1 MATYE
6 QVLEALRRADA
17 AGNTEDAKQLAA
29 MAIRMRPRDVAD
41 VRPATS
47 TGEVLVEG
55 LRRAVAGTPSLFMGL
70 SSMAGQG
77 MTQGGMPFM
86 PGTPGVVFPMGP
98 RFFDASSQVEPR
110 PSPGQAF
117 QQSYQSTQRNITGM
131 LGGGNVRPTTE
142 AQKYLMSFAEGFG
155 DPLNLLGGA
164 GLARKGV
171 QALAGG
177 MAGVGGEFGGEV
189 GGQLSGDVGR
199 VIGGITFSLFSG
211 AGALKAGEAAI
222 DKVRGAGKVDVADLA
237 NMEGLS
243 RAQSLVSKAIDS
255 DPDLLKRV
263 NEIQAR
269 VKFVTGKDIGTGAGI
284 SGLDNAAL
292 RTTLTD
298 LASKD
303 LKFRGEL
310 AKLYADLQRAVAARA
325 QTEFPSG
332 PMQFPSQIKALEEVK
347 VDFNKRVN
355 AINDQLSNMTAN
367 LNLMGTTAP
376 AQLGASI
383 QNLVVAR
390 ERAAR
395 DALSPEYN
403 SVKQQASDQGA
414 ILPAQDTQDLLNT
427 AFDLFRRD
435 PWGRQSDLL
444 RLVNQQSE
452 NFKAL
457 RASRA
462 PAPSGEMLPATT
474 GPDLTMGLDITSL
487 DSLKRRVA
495 KDLRDVRDPAIRE
508 KLSLLQQRVD
518 EALNKVENA
527 SGNIN
532 VNFRG
537 ENVTFGDAMRQLD
550 TDYYTKV
557 GIPFRDADAV
567 QRISSQEYAEK
578 IAPQIASSPTALS
591 QFLRVAGDEGMPLAE
606 KSIMS
611 RLYHQS
617 LTNGLIDYNKL
628 DKLLTRDSNNGG
640 YRDILDMTPGLKGR
654 LQDSTQRAQ
663 ALAAEKIA
671 LDDAV
676 SAERIRIGTSFLRDY
691 DSGGVER
698 IASRMTG
705 GEGRGY
711 TARLMADI
719 NKLPVQEQ
727 SNVKMALRN
736 QLVTQMLDSG
746 DPFAYLRKNRT
757 AFNSIYTPKELD
769 GITAMADVARLSRKI
784 DVDKLPVNKA
794 ALEEQNMMQRFLGG
808 AKPQE
813 VSNVLVNGI
822 YSVLQKGYRIMG
834 LIGQANIDQA
844 TKDAQRRLF
853 LDPSGIDA
861 IRNASMKL
869 VTKDGKEIDWK
880 KEVQARDLL
889 NFAKVMGLNVARTG
903 YIGGTVAAS
912 PSQIMT
918 TETEPFYVYEE

>member
-41 VRPATS
+41 VRPASS
-47 TGEVLVEG
+47 TGEVFVEG
-55 LRRAVAGTPSLFMGL
+55 LRRGVASTPSLVSGL
-70 SSMAGQG
+70 GAIIGQSPLGLPPPGGAG
-77 MTQGGMPFM
+77 MRA
-86 PGTPGVVFPMGP
+86 PM
-98 RFFDASSQVEPR
+98 EPSV
-110 PSPGQAF
+110 SPTEAF
-117 QQSYQSTQRNITGM
+117 QQSYQSTQRNITGL
-131 LGGGNVRPTTE
+131 LGGQNVRPTTE
-142 AQKYLMSFAEGFG
+142 AQKYWMSFGEGFG
-155 DPLNLLGGA
+155 DLANLLGGA
-164 GLARKGV
+164 GLFRKGV

-189 GGQLSGDVGR
+189 GEQLGGDFGR
-199 VIGGITFSLFSG
+199 VLGGVTFSLFSG

-243 RAQSLVSKAIDS
+243 RAQSLVSRAIDS

-269 VKFVTGKDIGTGAGI
+269 VK
-284 SGLDNAAL
+284 AL

-298 LASKD
+298 LAGKD

-567 QRISSQEYAEK
+567 QRISSQDYAEK

>member
-1 MATYE
+1 MSTYE

-29 MAIRMRPRDVAD
+29 MAIRMRPRDLAD
-41 VRPATS
+41 VRPAAS
-47 TGEVLVEG
+47 TGEVVAEG
-55 LRRAVAGTPSLFMGL
+55 LRRAVASTPSLISGL
-70 SSMAGQG
+70 GAIAGQSPLG
-77 MTQGGMPFM
+77 QPSLFQTGVDMRGPIETRVRPTEAFSQTYQPTQ
-86 PGTPGVVFPMGP
+86 
-98 RFFDASSQVEPR
+98 
-110 PSPGQAF
+110 QA
-117 QQSYQSTQRNITGM
+117 ITGL
-131 LGGGNVRPTTE
+131 LGGGKVRPTTE
-142 AQKYLMSFAEGFG
+142 AQKYIMSFSEGAG
-155 DPLNLLGGA
+155 DPLNLFGGV
-164 GLARKGV
+164 GLLRKGV
-171 QALAGG
+171 QTLAGG

-189 GGQLSGDVGR
+189 GGQLAGDVGS
-199 VIGGITFSLFSG
+199 VIGGVAFSLLSG
-211 AGALKAGEAAI
+211 TGALKGTEMLI
-222 DKVRGAGKVDVADLA
+222 DKVRGSGKFDVADLA
-237 NMEGLS
+237 NLEGLS
-243 RAQSLVSKAIDS
+243 RAQNLVSKAIES

-263 NEIQAR
+263 NEIQSR
-269 VKFVTGKDIGTGAGI
+269 VKFVTGQDVGAGI
-284 SGLDNAAL
+284 TGLDNAAL

-303 LKFRGEL
+303 LKFRGDL
-310 AKLYADLQRAVAARA
+310 SKLYADLQKAVTAKS
-325 QTEFPSG
+325 QTMFPSG
-332 PMQFPSQIKALEEVK
+332 PMQFPSQIEALEKVQ

-376 AQLGASI
+376 VQLGKSI

-390 ERAAR
+390 EQAAR

-414 ILPAQDTQDLLNT
+414 ILPAQDTQNLLNT

-474 GPDLTMGLDITSL
+474 GSDLTMGLDITSL

-537 ENVTFGDAMRQLD
+537 ENITFGDAMRQLD

-567 QRISSQEYAEK
+567 QRISSQDYAEK

-591 QFLRVAGDEGMPLAE
+591 QFLRVAGDEGTPLAE

-617 LTNGLIDYNKL
+617 LTNGVIDYNKL

-640 YRDILDMTPGLKGR
+640 YSDILEMTPGLRAK
-654 LQDSTQRAQ
+654 LQDTTQRAQ
-663 ALAAEKIA
+663 TLAADKIA

-691 DSGGVER
+691 DAGGVER
-698 IASRMTG
+698 IAARMTG

-711 TARLMADI
+711 TAKLMTDI
-719 NKLPVQEQ
+719 GKLPAQEQ
-727 SNVKMALRN
+727 TNVKMALRN
-736 QLVTQMLDSG
+736 QLVSQMLDSG
-746 DPFAYLRKNRT
+746 DPFAYLRKNRS
-757 AFNSIYTPKELD
+757 AFNQIYTQQELD
-769 GITAMADVARLSRKI
+769 GITAMADVARLARKVN
-784 DVDKLPVNKA
+784 VDKLPVNKA
-794 ALEEQNMMQRFLGG
+794 AMAEQTSLQRFLGG

-822 YSVLQKGYRIMG
+822 YSVLQKGYRILG
-834 LIGQANIDQA
+834 LIGQANIDDA
-844 TKDAQRRLF
+844 TREAQRKLF
-853 LDPSGIDA
+853 LDPSGVAA

-869 VTKDGKEIDWK
+869 FTRDGKEVDWK
-880 KEVQARDLL
+880 KEIQGRDLL
-889 NFAKVMGLNVARTG
+889 NAAKMIGLNVARTG
-903 YIGGTVAAS
+903 YIGGSVAAS

-918 TETEPFYVYEE
+918 TETEPFYVYEEQ